1 MKDELRL
8 HHMAEWRK
16 KIAGM
21 SITEAKEVIME
32 EKIIMKR
39 RLISAE
45 EHYNTRKAEFELME
59 TFDVA
64 KELDYIKT
72 EGA

>member
-8 HHMAEWRK
+8 HHMTEWRK
-16 KIAGM
+16 KITGM
-21 SITEAKEVIME
+21 SIKEAKEVIME

-72 EGA
+72 EGV

>member
-8 HHMAEWRK
+8 HHMTEWRK
-16 KIAGM
+16 KITGM
-21 SITEAKEVIME
+21 SLKEAKEVIME

-72 EGA
+72 EGV